1 MLQILC
7 NNTFMKNIYSLLVF
21 ILLLQS
27 CSLEKTGGVLTLN
40 ELPESVI
47 LFIEEKNIL
56 DGEAIIAY
64 YDKTITLNNSES
76 AILTNKNVIYYKS
89 GRINKIPLS
98 TIKSISDVE
107 NCFGVCFLITSFDNQ
122 IMKIEIAPLNNGAIF
137 LQLLINNI

>member
-7 NNTFMKNIYSLLVF
+7 NNAFMNYIYTILVF
-21 ILLLQS
+21 ILLLHS
-27 CSLEKTGGVLTLN
+27 CSLEKTGGVLTFN

-122 IMKIEIAPLNNGAIF
+122 IMKIEIAPLNNGDLF
-137 LQLLINNI
+137 LQLLIKNI